1 MKSRWLLNIAL
12 IFLVGILVWFAVSRS
27 GSKTESPGPPL
38 TALAPESVER
48 IRLLRPRQPEVL
60 LERNGTAWS
69 LRAPRTARAN
79 PYRAG
84 ELTRLAAARAST
96 RFPAKPGELG
106 QYGLDNPVATVFLND
121 TELRFGGMH
130 PLKGEIYV
138 QQGDQVFLIPAA
150 PLRAV
155 SSPLDELLSPAL
167 LEDPVKIASLQ
178 FPGFSLKQNE
188 QGAWLRTP
196 EMKDLGSDA
205 IHRFVDEWRHAR
217 ALSVQPFSGK
227 PAKERVRIAV
237 VEDAGP
243 RTLEFSV
250 AARKPE
256 LVLVR
261 LDEGLAYH
269 FPADAVT
276 RLLEL
281 KPDPSTASSR

>member
-12 IFLVGILVWFAVSRS
+12 IALVGILLLFAVYRP
-27 GSKTESPGPPL
+27 GSKSELPGTPL
-38 TALAPESVER
+38 MALAPESVER
-48 IRLLRPRQPEVL
+48 IRLLRPRQPEVV
-60 LERNGTAWS
+60 LEKQGAAWS

-84 ELTRLAAARAST
+84 ELTRLAAARASA
-96 RFPAKPGELG
+96 RFAAKPGELG

-121 TELRFGGMH
+121 IEVRFGGMH
-130 PLKGEIYV
+130 PLKGEVYV
-138 QQGDQVFLIPAA
+138 LQGDQVLLISAA

-155 SSPLDELLSPAL
+155 SSPLEELLSPAL

-188 QGAWLRTP
+188 QGAWLRSP
-196 EMKDLGSDA
+196 ELKDLGSDA

-217 ALSVQPFSGK
+217 AMTVQPFNGK
-227 PAKERVRIAV
+227 PSRERVRITV
-237 VEDAGP
+237 VEDAAT

-269 FPADAVT
+269 FPADAAT

-281 KPDPSTASSR
+281 KPDLSAVPSR